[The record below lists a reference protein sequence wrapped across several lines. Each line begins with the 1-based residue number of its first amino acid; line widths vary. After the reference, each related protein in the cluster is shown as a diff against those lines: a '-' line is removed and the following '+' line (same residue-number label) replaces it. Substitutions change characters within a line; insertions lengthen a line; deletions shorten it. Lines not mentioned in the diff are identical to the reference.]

1 MVVMAGEGGPKN
13 KKIIFDDEG
22 DVVTE
27 EKSQKKKKNKEAKE
41 AVGDNEDVNTKKP
54 VKVKK
59 EKGGVPTKHTKND
72 DIDDAETPKKWYEVY
87 SQYPSSE
94 EILDMKD
101 SEQMELHNLC
111 RSSYEQEKSSFMK
124 KNPSDARWLQTAL
137 HKGTAKDRANAGALL
152 VTSNPL
158 ANLEALSTLIGFTKM
173 SNKSCVEVTAIITD
187 LWKEVLLPAFRKLY
201 SIQMRGADWK
211 ALRKD
216 SNITKEQQR
225 RIYAYWHFENELKD
239 LYFEFLKNLQQSLQG
254 GQENNKTTSIVAASQ
269 LLMYAPEKEQM
280 LLTML
285 INKLG
290 DPLPKVAS
298 KALHHLT
305 DVSHRHPNMCGV
317 IVTEAE
323 KLLFRN
329 NISERAQHFALCFL
343 ASIAPAGRP
352 EVCTKLVNICF
363 ALFKVLVQRGAV
375 NSRTMQAILR
385 CLQKAIVEA
394 KPTDGNKELL
404 SKDMQDTI
412 YRLVHLADIHVSIQ
426 TLGLLLQ
433 LVTVK
438 TEKGDRFYNA
448 LYKKLL
454 DMNLTTIGN
463 KAAAQLLHI
472 VHRAVYID
480 SHVPRAQAF
489 VKRLLQLALYTPSN
503 VAAGCLIVI
512 QKLLQTRKELCPEY
526 VKKNADNSSTA
537 PVAPKILPTDEE
549 LNKFDSDGE
558 EKYEDAP
565 EDASKE
571 EGTEDTNEK
580 EEKPLSTGGSSW
592 HHTKVA
598 VNNTGDVKVK
608 DMAPSKYDPF
618 HRVPDFAGAEFA
630 LQNELLLLRR
640 HIHPT
645 IEVFAENVLNNKRID
660 YYGDPLRDFGLA
672 HFLERFSFK
681 NPKKLDDKSP
691 ASQHPLTHKSYK
703 SYGSRGMSV
712 KSLTKNNCTEEEM
725 FIFNYLEHKRKQAE
739 LVKTKTDGDDDD
751 EEEGGHL
758 QARDVDDD
766 EFEDYLDGFFGKKSK
781 KAQKEEDG
789 VVSDPEELDFLKDLG
804 VEPGK
809 SDGKIKKAKS
819 KKKSADED
827 DVEDIDADWGDDDG
841 DDEDVDD
848 EDEEIDGDV
857 EFEGNDVSDDEEGSI
872 DFNEDDDDDDIEE
885 DDDDEEFGLDGE
897 DDFDDGDNSM
907 SEEMSDDEMRPPKAK
922 KSKKDASALNERS
935 FAKKLKHS
943 TDMSS
948 LFAAADDF
956 AELLEETG
964 KTKGQGTSN
973 AVFNKDKSSQK
984 QLAWEEKRR
993 SNSKNYSKKSKPKGK
1008 GNFSKRK

>member
-1 MVVMAGEGGPKN
+1 MVVMSAEGPKN
-13 KKIIFDDEG
+13 KKIVFDDDG

-27 EKSQKKKKNKEAKE
+27 EKQQKKKKNKEEKANDE
-41 AVGDNEDVNTKKP
+41 GEDGAKKP

-59 EKGGVPTKHTKND
+59 EKGVPKHSKND

-87 SQYPSSE
+87 SQYPSSD

-111 RSSYEQEKSSFMK
+111 RTSYDQEKSAFMK

-173 SNKSCVEVTAIITD
+173 SNKSCVEVITIITD

-211 ALRKD
+211 AVRKD
-216 SNITKEQQR
+216 TNLTKEQQR
-225 RIYAYWHFENELKD
+225 KIYAFWHFENELKD

-290 DPLPKVAS
+290 DPLAKVAS

-305 DVSHRHPNMCGV
+305 DVAHRHPNMCGV

-363 ALFKVLVQRGAV
+363 ALFKVLVQKGAV

-385 CLQKAIVEA
+385 CLQKAIVDA

-454 DMNLTTIGN
+454 DMDLTTIGN

-489 VKRLLQLALYTPSN
+489 IKRLLQLALYTPSN

-512 QKLLQTRKELCPEY
+512 QKLLQTRKELCPDY
-526 VKKNADNSSTA
+526 VKKNSDSKASVT
-537 PVAPKILPTDEE
+537 PQILPTDEE

-565 EDASKE
+565 EEVTTNESNAEDSKAVK
-571 EGTEDTNEK
+571 TEDK
-580 EEKPLSTGGSSW
+580 KSGSSW

-598 VNNTGDVKVK
+598 ENKNGEAKVK
-608 DMAPSKYDPF
+608 ELAPSKYDPF

-645 IEVFAENVLNNKRID
+645 IEVFAESVLNNKRID

-681 NPKKLDDKSP
+681 NPKKLDDKSS
-691 ASQHPLTHKSYK
+691 AAQHPLAHKSYK
-703 SYGSRGMSV
+703 SFGTRGMPV

-739 LVKTKTDGDDDD
+739 LVKTKSTEDDD
-751 EEEGGHL
+751 EEEGEGL

-781 KAQKEEDG
+781 KAKKEEDG

-809 SDGKIKKAKS
+809 SEAKPKKSKS

-827 DVEDIDADWGDDDG
+827 DEVEDIDADWGDDD
-841 DDEDVDD
+841 DDEELDD
-848 EDEEIDGDV
+848 EDV
-857 EFEGNDVSDDEEGSI
+857 EFEGNEVSDDEEASI
-872 DFNEDDDDDDIEE
+872 DFNEDEDDDADDDDMDEDEALDGEEDFDDGASMSDEMSGSDSGEE
-885 DDDDEEFGLDGE
+885 DDDD
-897 DDFDDGDNSM
+897 DDDDM
-907 SEEMSDDEMRPPKAK
+907 LPPKAK
-922 KSKKDASALNERS
+922 KSKKDGSELNERS

-964 KTKGQGTSN
+964 KVKGQGTSN

-984 QLAWEEKRR
+984 QLKWEEKRR
-993 SNSKNYSKKSKPKGK
+993 SNAKNYSNKSKPKGK
-1008 GNFSKRK
+1008 GKFSKRK